1 MSEKF
6 ITDAMPHRVTFSGR
20 SGRIATFRS
29 TVSTANHYR
38 RYRYGMGMGPNEHNI
53 REGFDQSV
61 NYFAK
66 TVVKTLNNAF
76 KRSNVF
82 AYGKKGIV
90 IVFQKYD
97 KSYYLNGKKV
107 TKSKLNS
114 VVPSILM
121 NLNIVESQNQMDLY
135 IDRIINTD
143 PVIAAA
149 IVNKIEYTF
158 YDSNYDKIVTLL
170 NIEKTGA
177 EHSAIE
183 LYEGMWVE
191 FKDTQIK
198 SFINSCK
205 GNKNKFLGISPE
217 ELYYLSRKEIL
228 SSLEIKT
235 VYAFLSQNRK
245 SSLVQR
251 RSMELFENLTKTFKD
266 RIFSREVI
274 FEQDATPKKSMA
286 VSGKQ
291 CDWLVVDNGYKA
303 GRQDVSTYLILS
315 MENYN
320 YDDEDHMY
328 VSENLPKMRGTHP
341 LWTCEDSG
349 DKFYAI
355 GPICIDQQHNNVSLG
370 DQFAA
375 RSMALLNDTS
385 SFQLVSTLRGYQTY
399 RPEHRVDWNAV
410 SVLLKYEQV

>member
-1 MSEKF
+1 MSETF
-6 ITDAMPHRVTFSGR
+6 ITDVMPVNVNFSGR
-20 SGRIATFRS
+20 NGRIVTFRS

-38 RYRYGMGMGPNEHNI
+38 RYRYGGQSNDHNI

-61 NYFAK
+61 NYFAR

-76 KRSNVF
+76 KREDVF
-82 AYGKKGIV
+82 AYGRRGVV
-90 IVFQKYD
+90 IIFQRHEKA
-97 KSYYLNGKKV
+97 YYLNGNKV

-121 NLNIVESQNQMDLY
+121 NLNIVKSQNQMDLF

-158 YDSNYDKIVTLL
+158 YDSKSGKIVTLL
-170 NIEKTGA
+170 NLEKTSV

-191 FKDTQIK
+191 FKDTQMK

-217 ELYYLSRKEIL
+217 ELYYLSRKEFL
-228 SSLEIKT
+228 SPLEIKT

-251 RSMELFENLTKTFKD
+251 RSMELFENLTKTFKG
-266 RIFSREVI
+266 RIFSREVVL
-274 FEQDATPKKSMA
+274 EENGEPKKSMA

-303 GRQDVSTYLILS
+303 GRQDVSTYLLLS

-320 YDDEDHMY
+320 WDDERDSY
-328 VSENLPKMRGTHP
+328 VSTKTLPVIRGSTS
-341 LWTCEDSG
+341 LWRCKDSG
-349 DKFYAI
+349 DNFYAI

-385 SFQLVSTLRGYQTY
+385 SFKLVSTLRGYQTY
-399 RPEHRVDWNAV
+399 HPEHRVDWNAV
-410 SVLLKYEQV
+410 SVLLKYQQI